1 VKVRSYFE
9 PDMQIDYISLK
20 NFRNYAR
27 LELGIPTGPIVL
39 HGENAQGKTSLLE
52 AIYYLATSTSP
63 YTNSD
68 RQLINW
74 QVENDILPFA
84 QVGAD
89 IITME
94 RVMSRVEIT
103 LIMESEG
110 AGRFR
115 KELRINGVNK
125 RRSDLLGMIGVVMFL
140 PQDLMLIEG
149 SPSQRRRYLDLTLGQ
164 VDNDYT
170 EALNNFDK
178 VLTQRNALLRRIA
191 GNYASPTELDYWDEQ
206 LAEAAGTI
214 IAARQRIVR
223 ELEGLAKDI
232 HHEVSGG
239 REDLQLVYQ
248 PSFEPTVEGDGQQ
261 SFNLFGMDL
270 HREMEAAEIAPQYR
284 EALVDNQRDEIERG
298 MTLIG
303 PQRDDLRFMVNGRD
317 LSMFGSRGQART
329 AVLAIKLAELAWM
342 KEQFGAYPIL
352 LLDEVVAELDAHRR
366 AYLLDQIR
374 DVNQVMLTTT
384 ELTVLKDEFLSAAT
398 LWQVEEGQIS
408 PINSVDA

>member
-1 VKVRSYFE
+1 
-9 PDMQIDYISLK
+9 MQIDYLSLK

-27 LELGIPTGPIVL
+27 LELSIPTGPVVL

-74 QVENDILPFA
+74 QVANDILPFA

-89 IITME
+89 IITTE
-94 RVMSRVEIT
+94 RIMSRVEIT

-110 AGRFR
+110 ANRFR
-115 KELRINGVNK
+115 KELRINGVSK

-140 PQDLMLIEG
+140 PQDLMLVEG

-164 VDNDYT
+164 VDDEYT
-170 EALNNFDK
+170 EALNKFDK
-178 VLTQRNALLRRIA
+178 VLLQRNALLRRIA
-191 GNYASPTELDYWDEQ
+191 GNYASKAELEYWDEQ
-206 LAEAAGTI
+206 LAECAGVI
-214 IAARQRIVR
+214 ISARQRIIR
-223 ELEGLAKDI
+223 ELEGLAQDYHHDI
-232 HHEVSGG
+232 SGG

-248 PSFEPTVEGDGQQ
+248 PSFEPTAEGDGQQ

-270 HREMEAAEIAPQYR
+270 HREMDASEIAPQYR
-284 EALVDNQRDEIERG
+284 EALLDNQKEEIERG

-329 AVLAIKLAELAWM
+329 GVLAIKLAELAWM
-342 KEQFGAYPIL
+342 KEQFGTYPIL
-352 LLDEVVAELDAHRR
+352 LLDEVVAELDARRR
-366 AYLLDQIR
+366 AYLLEQIKN
-374 DVNQVMLTTT
+374 VNQVLLTTT
-384 ELTVLKDEFLSAAT
+384 ELSVLTDGFLDTAT